1 MAVLGAAC
9 AFFHREAGP
18 LLRRP
23 CILNSLRIRNKSYDR
38 HSEEVKAY
46 SDFRKELSKSREKFQ
61 AEIESQQQM
70 KMEGFN
76 TQAAEER
83 RLEREREERALEE
96 NKKELERMQI
106 ER

>member
-1 MAVLGAAC
+1 MAVLGVAC
-9 AFFHREAGP
+9 TFFHREAGA

-23 CILNSLRIRNKSYDR
+23 YILTSLRIRNKSYDR
-38 HSEEVKAY
+38 NSEEVKGY
-46 SDFRKELSKSREKFQ
+46 VDFRKELGKARKKFQ
-61 AEIESQQQM
+61 AEIKSQQQM

-76 TQAAEER
+76 TQAAEEK